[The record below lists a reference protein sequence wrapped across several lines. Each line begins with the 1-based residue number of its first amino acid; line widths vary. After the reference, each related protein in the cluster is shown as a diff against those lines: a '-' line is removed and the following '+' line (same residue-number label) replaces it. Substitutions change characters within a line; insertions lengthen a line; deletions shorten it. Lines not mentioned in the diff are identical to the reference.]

1 MNKNEEEIT
10 KNYYAS
16 QDIQDFYRNVWGG
29 ENIHIGMYP
38 VEHATVTPN
47 YILEAS
53 NRKIDLLISLLNK
66 FTSFHSG
73 NLTIADFGSGYGG
86 TLRYISDKCKKSKM
100 DSYEL
105 SPENCEVNT
114 NKNTEGNYNITVLN
128 QSFLDT
134 QKPKNTYDVIISE
147 DAFIHINDKSE
158 LFMEISRVL
167 KPGGFLIF
175 SDIIMTHKENNRKE
189 EKDICE
195 RIGIERMET
204 LMSYNTLAR
213 ENNLTYCDS
222 ILYKLD
228 ALRHYENIRTL
239 ATKYSPTIINGLNL
253 WIKNIKENNLTAGII
268 IYKKNN

>member
-1 MNKNEEEIT
+1 MNKKEEEIT

-38 VEHATVTPN
+38 VKQATVTPN
-47 YILEAS
+47 DILEAS
-53 NRKIDLLISLLNK
+53 NRKIDLLITQLNK
-66 FTSFHSG
+66 FSS
-73 NLTIADFGSGYGG
+73 LSSRIADFGSGYGG
-86 TLRYISDKCKKSKM
+86 TLRYISDKCEKNHHEM

-105 SPENCEVNT
+105 SPENCEVNKE
-114 NKNTEGNYNITVLN
+114 KNTKGNYKITVLN

-134 QKPKNTYDVIISE
+134 QKPNDTYDVIISE
-147 DAFIHINDKSE
+147 DAFIHINDKTE

>member
-1 MNKNEEEIT
+1 MNKKEEEIT

-16 QDIQDFYRNVWGG
+16 QDIQDFYRNLWGG

-47 YILEAS
+47 DILEAS
-53 NRKIDLLISLLNK
+53 NRKIDLLMTQLNK
-66 FTSFHSG
+66 YAPFHSR
-73 NLTIADFGSGYGG
+73 IADFGSGYGG

-100 DSYEL
+100 ESYEL
-105 SPENCEVNT
+105 SPENCEVNKE
-114 NKNTEGNYNITVLN
+114 KNTKGNYKITVLN

-134 QKPKNTYDVIISE
+134 QKPDDTYDVIISE
-147 DAFIHINDKSE
+147 DAFIHINDKTE

-175 SDIIMTHKENNRKE
+175 SDIIMTHKDNNRTE
-189 EKDICE
+189 EKEICE
-195 RIGIERMET
+195 RIGIDRMET
-204 LMSYNTLAR
+204 LVSYNVLAAD
-213 ENNLTYCDS
+213 NNLTYCDS
-222 ILYKLD
+222 ILYQSD

-239 ATKYSPTIINGLNL
+239 ATKYSPTIIHGLNL